1 MSKKQETVAD
11 IVAELRQE
19 YKARPPIN
27 RAETTWERRRLAD
40 RIEAAY
46 KRDIEAY
53 DLINFMSPVG
63 RAEPA
68 PVGNDAKMREALE
81 QIASIPMPPPIHLAQ
96 QCAREMREKAIAA
109 LAEPPRECDVG
120 TAEEQAQRFN
130 DYCKKQGDGCC
141 IGKGK
146 GACPIFKGY
155 GVDCGIVWAQM
166 PYEEGGEAE

>member
-1 MSKKQETVAD
+1 MSEKQETVAD
-11 IVAELRQE
+11 IVAELRQD
-19 YKARPPIN
+19 YKGRPPIN
-27 RAETTWERRRLAD
+27 RAETTWCRRQIAD

-68 PVGNDAKMREALE
+68 PVGNDAKMREVLE

-109 LAEPPRECDVG
+109 LAAPRRNCDRPECATTKAAQNVWRKEDG
-120 TAEEQAQRFN
+120 GKTA
-130 DYCKKQGDGCC
+130 Y
-141 IGKGK
+141 
-146 GACPIFKGY
+146 
-155 GVDCGIVWAQM
+155 
-166 PYEEGGEAE
+166 YEWLLALATEGGEK